1 MKKSKNNIISDY
13 LDNLTQEER
22 DSANTRVEADL
33 KWIDEHTDH
42 NERYGT
48 DRSYFLE
55 TIRER
60 GLNPVG
66 ITTMIGEET
75 IIFETKEESNRGWDL
90 FKPNG
95 FWYCVNEWEDTRE
108 WYKNDLESNGITG
121 DLPKVYCL
129 DNKYKDLLK

>member
-1 MKKSKNNIISDY
+1 MKKTKNIISDY

-22 DSANTRVEADL
+22 DSANARVEADL
-33 KWIDEHTDH
+33 NWIDEHPDY

-48 DRSYFLE
+48 DKSYFLE
-55 TIRER
+55 VIKER

-66 ITTMIGEET
+66 ITTMLGEET
-75 IIFETKEESNRGWDL
+75 IIFETKEESNKAWEL

-95 FWYCVNEWEDTRE
+95 FWYCVNEWEDTRD
-108 WYKNDLESNGITG
+108 WYKSDLELNGIKG

>member
-1 MKKSKNNIISDY
+1 MKKTKNIISDY

-22 DSANTRVEADL
+22 DSANARVEAGL
-33 KWIDEHTDH
+33 NWIDEHPDY

-55 TIRER
+55 TIKER
-60 GLNPVG
+60 GLDPVG
-66 ITTMIGEET
+66 ITTMLGEET
-75 IIFETKEESNRGWDL
+75 IIFKTKEESNKAWEL

-108 WYKNDLESNGITG
+108 WYTDERESNGITD